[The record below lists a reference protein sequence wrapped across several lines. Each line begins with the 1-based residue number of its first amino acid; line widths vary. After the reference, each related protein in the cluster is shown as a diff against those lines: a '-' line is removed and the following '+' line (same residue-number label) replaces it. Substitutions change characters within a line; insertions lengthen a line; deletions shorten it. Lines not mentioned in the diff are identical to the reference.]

1 MPASHRH
8 GRPSSRAWGKATVM
22 AISAGYIEKM
32 PRVFMPAASSNGSP
46 KATYRKGVKA

>member
-1 MPASHRH
+1 MTVTTEPAQA
-8 GRPSSRAWGKATVM
+8 PAVM